1 MSLIDFWN
9 HFLSIVDRC
18 PVRSIV
24 AGGGTHIDTLAPF
37 TLAAKSSLN
46 LAWIA
51 WFMKLKQHFKFYYR
65 RNGEQHSINIALE
78 LWGCPVGLNEK
89 CTGWN
94 KKGNIRRHISRHH
107 RKWVH
112 NLQCQRKIKNL
123 KNIYKEWKS
132 WCLWHYHG
140 NQSRYVTT
148 GQLWVDIGK
157 ISLNTQIW
165 SAHLQRY
172 WEKPGQKIGFEK

>member
-1 MSLIDFWN
+1 MHTCDLKSPQEVVSNLISKDVSQSECFNLHLPTQVTYQTVQNFTCNATRAPLTSLY
-9 HFLSIVDRC
+9 SAR
-18 PVRSIV
+18 
-24 AGGGTHIDTLAPF
+24 
-37 TLAAKSSLN
+37 
-46 LAWIA
+46 IA
-51 WFMKLKQHFKFYYR
+51 WFMKLNQHFKFYYR

-89 CTGWN
+89 CTGCN
-94 KKGNIRRHISRHH
+94 KKGNIRRPISQHH

-123 KNIYKEWKS
+123 KNINTEHKEWKS
-132 WCLWHYHG
+132 WSLWWHYHG

-157 ISLNTQIW
+157 ISLNTQI
-165 SAHLQRY
+165 
-172 WEKPGQKIGFEK
+172 

>member
-1 MSLIDFWN
+1 MQ
-9 HFLSIVDRC
+9 C
-18 PVRSIV
+18 PPRHPCNT
-24 AGGGTHIDTLAPF
+24 GPTPF

-65 RNGEQHSINIALE
+65 GNGEQHSINIALE
-78 LWGCPVGLNEK
+78 LWRCPVGLNEK

-123 KNIYKEWKS
+123 KNINTEHKERKS
-132 WCLWHYHG
+132 WSLWHYHG

-148 GQLWVDIGK
+148 GQLWVDTGK

-172 WEKPGQKIGFEK
+172 CEQPGQKIGFEK